1 MFKMFLADYADT
13 ESRGGGTEWWMRKR
27 NGKKTLKTK
36 NGKKRN
42 GKIVSSAFFEC
53 FFL

>member
-1 MFKMFLADYADT
+1 
-13 ESRGGGTEWWMRKR
+13 MRKR

-42 GKIVSSAFFEC
+42 GRIAASALLNVSFFEPTR
-53 FFL
+53 FEWLFVVSGSTFITYML

>member
-1 MFKMFLADYADT
+1 MEVKKRCL
-13 ESRGGGTEWWMRKR
+13 RKKR
-27 NGKKTLKTK
+27 NGKKEKTK

-42 GKIVSSAFFEC
+42 GRIAASAFFEC